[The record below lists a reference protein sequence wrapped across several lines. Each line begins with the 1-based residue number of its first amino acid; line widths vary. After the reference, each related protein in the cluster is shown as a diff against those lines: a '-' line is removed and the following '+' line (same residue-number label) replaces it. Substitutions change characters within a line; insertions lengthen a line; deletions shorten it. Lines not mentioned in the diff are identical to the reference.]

1 MSEDFG
7 YVNARIRGLSSRL
20 LEPEFFQSALA
31 NGDFDAFTS
40 ALAQSGYAEDLE
52 EGRAVATGLPAVDR
66 AVARNFQ
73 RTTRSILS
81 FSDGEPHELIA
92 ILLRRYDL
100 DDLKTVARA
109 QHAGRPP
116 EELGEALLGVGE
128 LTPSLLERLA
138 AAPDLPT
145 AAQALGVTRHPLA
158 RAFTRAA
165 RQYAQDGD
173 LLAFELSLDRAHFE
187 SLFDSANEA
196 GAPDAFVRYLERE
209 VDAANVRTA
218 LKLRGRSGD
227 LERFYLPGGKEISR
241 DAFLQLAGGRDLN
254 VLNGTSFEEAAE
266 AEDGSGVERAVRAAL
281 DRAARRIARRDPLG
295 IGVAIRYLR
304 RKEAEAARLRLLARG
319 TYYRVPREQME
330 KELGDA

>member
-20 LEPEFFQSALA
+20 LEPEFFRAALA
-31 NGDFDAFTS
+31 AGDFGSFTS

-52 EGRAVATGLPAVDR
+52 EGRAVASGLPAVDR

-73 RTTRSILS
+73 RTTRSILT
-81 FSDGEPHELIA
+81 FADGVPHDLIA

-100 DDLKTVARA
+100 DDLKTIARA

-173 LLAFELSLDRAHFE
+173 LFAFELQLDRAHFE
-187 SLFDSANEA
+187 SLFASAEEVD
-196 GAPDAFVRYLERE
+196 APETFVRYLQRE

-218 LKLRGRSGD
+218 LKLRGRGGD
-227 LERFYLPGGKEISR
+227 LERFYLRGGKEISK

-254 VLNGTSFEEAAE
+254 VLSGTSFAEAAE
-266 AEDGSGVERAVRAAL
+266 AEDPSGVERALRAAL
-281 DRAARRIARRDPLG
+281 DRAARQAALRDPLG

-304 RKEAEAARLRLLARG
+304 RKEAEAAQLRLLARG
-319 TYYRVPREQME
+319 TYYDVPREQLE
-330 KELGDA
+330 RELNGA